1 MALANV
7 LLLSQISGHVLL
19 LILSL
24 CIVLPL
30 SINLSQFCGHCLLFT
45 TGKWRVSDG
54 MFDVHWASDGFCTF
68 PLITGVFLFTIS
80 LVQIYRYVRMKDEE
94 SFIALFVDVVLGIW
108 MLAMSILS
116 AIFITLGFIV
126 WCDGISE
133 RFPSCETAAGQN
145 IILGDKEKINTSGF
159 YIEMG
164 TTQFGAWGAFAISV
178 GIGVIALLKL
188 IHNHQVRNIKVSMY
202 LERQRLVNQQQFD
215 GRSTPPLASGATS
228 DSDQN
233 K

>member
-1 MALANV
+1 
-7 LLLSQISGHVLL
+7 
-19 LILSL
+19 
-24 CIVLPL
+24 
-30 SINLSQFCGHCLLFT
+30 
-45 TGKWRVSDG
+45 
-54 MFDVHWASDGFCTF
+54 MFDVHWASNGFCTF
-68 PLITGVFLFTIS
+68 PLVTGIILLIIS
-80 LVQIYRYVRMKDEE
+80 MVQIYRYARMKDEE

-126 WCDGISE
+126 WCDGMTE
-133 RFPSCETAAGQN
+133 RFPSCETSAGQN
-145 IILGDKEKINTSGF
+145 IIRGDTEKINTSGF

-202 LERQRLVNQQQFD
+202 LERQRLVNQQHFD
-215 GRSTPPLASGATS
+215 GRSTPPLVSSTSS
-228 DSDQN
+228 DSDPN